1 MVMSRLKRRNA
12 MPMHL
17 VEFAGVEGYKT
28 RENAVK
34 RGEEIAATRTDVEC
48 RWVVIALPNGRF
60 APLVV
65 LNNSVPGG
73 PGMFLGE
80 RNVCLVN

>member
-1 MVMSRLKRRNA
+1 
-12 MPMHL
+12 MPHHL
-17 VEFAGVEGYKT
+17 TFENVKGYST
-28 RENAVK
+28 YERAAK
-34 RGEEIAATRTDVEC
+34 RGEEVAASRQDTDY

-60 APLVV
+60 TPMAI

-80 RNVCLVN
+80 RNFCMAN